1 MVCYKTV
8 DEVETKWFSVLSKW
22 RKKIAAIRREYN
34 QSGAG
39 GSQVPPLD
47 PVDIKVEE
55 LLGENNATIE
65 GVMTL
70 DNDVLY
76 DEVRNE
82 MTGSQ
87 ANSLASK
94 EGPAFIEISQDE
106 TQLQPLEEEASVIEC
121 TVLEPREAAGGIL
134 YSTPRARP
142 VQTLTDLTDMEY
154 KAEKRKLKLERMRL
168 KNLNKKEL

>member
-1 MVCYKTV
+1 MQ
-8 DEVETKWFSVLSKW
+8 
-22 RKKIAAIRREYN
+22 R
-34 QSGAG
+34 AG
-39 GSQVPPLD
+39 GPQVPPLD

-76 DEVRNE
+76 EE
-82 MTGSQ
+82 
-87 ANSLASK
+87 ANRLASQ

-106 TQLQPLEEEASVIEC
+106 TQLQPLEEETSVIEC

-134 YSTPRARP
+134 YSSPRARP

-168 KNLNKKEL
+168 